1 MQKVSLKAWM
11 YNEVK
16 KQDKVIANK
25 DTPRWTRRKANIK
38 RSYVISILRSYDK
51 YSKGGGYGGNKRPY
65 EGNKTR

>member
-25 DTPRWTRRKANIK
+25 GTPRWTRRKANIK
-38 RSYVISILRSYDK
+38 RGYVVSILRAYDK
-51 YSKGGGYGGNKRPY
+51 YSKGGSNGRSKGPQQRG
-65 EGNKTR
+65 